1 MIAGFFCRN
10 PWMVLNVGKNFER
23 LRNPCHSYIAAI
35 ANAELIAGHARPR
48 AYLAQLAALH
58 AQHSASLLLHT
69 GNFRN
74 YWGVAFQGNL
84 PHALRF
90 DPNDK

>member
-1 MIAGFFCRN
+1 
-10 PWMVLNVGKNFER
+10 MVLNVGKNFER

-35 ANAELIAGHARPR
+35 TNAELIAGHAWPR

-69 GNFRN
+69 RHFRN